1 MNHARGEGPGR
12 SLCGPLPEA
21 AERQDPRPEPE
32 AGPIS
37 SSTQSVE
44 GGPQAIDSATDL
56 RSDSAG
62 GRDSASAQDPN
73 RSAHR
78 PLESPTDDEDDLIE
92 IPLDVDANRAGLRL
106 DRFISSR
113 IVRLSRSRIQRIIA
127 AGQVRAADTGMII
140 LRPSKRVRLG
150 QRLIIERPAP
160 AEPEVVLDYGIL
172 YEDDQLLALNKPSGL
187 PVHPSARYHRHTL
200 THLLRTRLGEGHGW
214 ELAHRLDRETS
225 GVLVLGRRGRGA
237 SGSVLKRGFFER
249 TIDKRYWAIV
259 RGDLREPQVID
270 IPLGPALASKI
281 RIKMG
286 ARELDDG
293 GVPARTAVRPLAHGT
308 FRGEPVTLVEAS
320 PKTGRQHQIRVHLAL
335 VGHPLLG
342 DKLYGLDEE
351 HFLAVADQTTS
362 LDELGDRLGLRRHA
376 LHAIRLDLDHPRTG
390 VRMTLRA
397 PWPQQLADIVDAPEG
412 DDDEPA

>member
-1 MNHARGEGPGR
+1 MECQDLR
-12 SLCGPLPEA
+12 PEA
-21 AERQDPRPEPE
+21 E
-32 AGPIS
+32 AGPIFS
-37 SSTQSVE
+37 PTKSVE
-44 GGPQAIDSATDL
+44 GGSQTIDGTTDL
-56 RSDSAG
+56 RSEPVR
-62 GRDSASAQDPN
+62 GRDSASSSPLPNLSTDDPVAN
-73 RSAHR
+73 
-78 PLESPTDDEDDLIE
+78 PTDDDDDLIE

-127 AGQVRAADTGMII
+127 AGQVRAADGTII

-160 AEPEVVLDYGIL
+160 TEPEVVLDYDIL
-172 YEDDQLLALNKPSGL
+172 YEDDELLVLDKPSGL

-225 GVLVLGRRGRGA
+225 GVLLLGRRGRGA
-237 SGSVLKRGFFER
+237 SCSVLKRSFFER

-259 RGDLREPQVID
+259 RGDLRGPQMID
-270 IPLGPALASKI
+270 IPLGPALGSKI

-351 HFLAVADQTTS
+351 HFLAVADELTS
-362 LDELGDRLGLRRHA
+362 LSELGDKLGLRRHA
-376 LHAIRLDLDHPRTG
+376 LHAIRLSLDHPRTG
-390 VRMTLRA
+390 VRMTFRA
-397 PWPQQLADIVDAPEG
+397 SWPRELADIVDAPER
-412 DDDEPA
+412 DDDDPA

>member
-1 MNHARGEGPGR
+1 MNRARGEGPEASPHGR
-12 SLCGPLPEA
+12 PPETT
-21 AERQDPRPEPE
+21 AERRDACAEGSPSP
-32 AGPIS
+32 S
-37 SSTQSVE
+37 SAQGVE
-44 GGPQAIDSATDL
+44 GGSPPTGPDTGV
-56 RSDSAG
+56 RSDARPCSHLDPTP
-62 GRDSASAQDPN
+62 DSRSDPVPD
-73 RSAHR
+73 A
-78 PLESPTDDEDDLIE
+78 PPDDDDELIE

-127 AGQVRAADTGMII
+127 AGQVRAADTGMLI

-160 AEPEVVLDYGIL
+160 REPEVVLDYDIL
-172 YEDDQLLALNKPSGL
+172 YEDDELLVLNKPSGL

-237 SGSVLKRGFFER
+237 SCSVLKRSFFER
-249 TIDKRYWAIV
+249 TIDKRYWAIA
-259 RGDLREPQVID
+259 RGDLGEPQMID
-270 IPLGPALASKI
+270 IPLGPALGSKI

-293 GVPARTAVRPLAHGT
+293 GVPARTGVRPLARGT

-320 PKTGRQHQIRVHLAL
+320 PETGRQHQIRVHLAL

-351 HFLAVADQTTS
+351 HFLAVADQVIS
-362 LDELGDRLGLRRHA
+362 LDELGDQLGLRRHA
-376 LHAIRLDLDHPRTG
+376 LHAIRLSLDHPRTG

-397 PWPQQLADIVDAPEG
+397 PWPQQLAEIVDAP
-412 DDDEPA
+412 DHDHDRAT